1 MHTKP
6 LIFLSVASLL
16 GSPVNAGNPV
26 VPAAGLNDPH
36 IHIFN
41 GKAYLYATHDKSI
54 ENESFIM
61 EDWWI
66 WSSDDL
72 VNWQLESV
80 LDPADTYIGTGFQ
93 SAWATDAA
101 YRDGKYYWYFSEAN
115 EQTGVVVADSPVG
128 PWTDPLGK
136 PFLAKD
142 LTPTH
147 EYDIS
152 VFEDQGHHYAIFG
165 VWDFYI
171 ARMGEDMI
179 SLAETPRK
187 ISIGNPVGPYG
198 EGYTDDKP
206 FVHKRNGTYYLSWGA
221 FYATSDNVY
230 GPYEYRGAILNEDS
244 FAPGYSEP
252 TWPNGFLQGR
262 HGSFFEWHN
271 QSYFAYCD
279 ISQTGNRYFRDT
291 FISYVHYKDNGEIA
305 PIRVDG
311 IGVGEY
317 DAIRGR
323 IEAEDY
329 FTARNAV
336 KREGPDGGFLVSIES
351 GTNYIG
357 FHNVGGLSDK
367 RTITVRASATGTSDG
382 EIEIRK
388 ESSTGPVVTK
398 LTVRTDR
405 PGELQDFTG
414 ELPELD
420 DKEDLYFV
428 VKPSTGQEINLDY
441 FQINQNAVPSA
452 QGDQ

>member
-1 MHTKP
+1 MAILPIT
-6 LIFLSVASLL
+6 FLQCSWAF
-16 GSPVNAGNPV
+16 AGNPI

-36 IHIFN
+36 VHIFN
-41 GKAYLYATHDKSI
+41 GKAYVYATHDKSI
-54 ENESFIM
+54 ENETFIM

-72 VNWQLESV
+72 VNWELEAV
-80 LDPADTYIGTGFQ
+80 LDPSDTYIGAGFQ

-115 EQTGVVVADSPVG
+115 EQTGVVVADSPTG
-128 PWTDPLGK
+128 PWSDPLGK

-152 VFEDQGHHYAIFG
+152 VIEDRGEHYAIFG

-171 ARMGEDMI
+171 ARMGDDMI
-179 SLAETPRK
+179 SLAEAPRK
-187 ISIGNPVGPYG
+187 IIVENPVGPYG
-198 EGYTDDKP
+198 EGSTDDKP
-206 FVHKRNGTYYLSWGA
+206 FVHKRNGIYYLSWGA
-221 FYATSDNVY
+221 FYATSGNLY
-230 GPYEYRGAILNEDS
+230 GPYKYKGVILNDHS

-252 TWPNGFLQGR
+252 TWPNGYLQGR

-271 QSYFAYCD
+271 QTYFAYCD

-291 FISYVHYKDNGEIA
+291 FISYVHYRDNGDIA

-317 DAIRGR
+317 DANKGK
-323 IEAEDY
+323 IEVEDY
-329 FTARNAV
+329 FIARNAV
-336 KREGPDGGFLVSIES
+336 KRESPDGGFVVGVDS

-357 FHNVGGLSDK
+357 FHNVSGLRNK
-367 RTITVRASATGTSDG
+367 KTIMVRASATGSSDS
-382 EIEIRK
+382 EIEVRK
-388 ESSTGPVVTK
+388 GSSTGPVVT
-398 LTVRTDR
+398 TIEVRTGL
-405 PGELQDFTG
+405 PGLHGDFSA

-420 DKEDLYFV
+420 EKEDLYFV
-428 VKPSTGQEINLDY
+428 VNRLSGQEVMLDY
-441 FQINQNAVPSA
+441 FRIN
-452 QGDQ
+452 

>member
-1 MHTKP
+1 MDTKAIAFLFVAP
-6 LIFLSVASLL
+6 LV
-16 GSPVNAGNPV
+16 GSSAIAGNPI

-36 IHIFN
+36 VHIFD
-41 GKAYLYATHDKSI
+41 GKAYVYATHDKSI

-72 VNWQLESV
+72 VNWKLETV
-80 LDPADTYIGTGFQ
+80 LDPADTYIGGGFQ

-101 YRDGKYYWYFSEAN
+101 YRNGKYYWYFSEAN

-128 PWTDPLGK
+128 PWSDPLGK

-171 ARMGEDMI
+171 ARMGDDMV
-179 SLAETPRK
+179 SLAEEPRR
-187 ISIGNPVGPYG
+187 IVVQNPVGPYG
-198 EGYTDDKP
+198 EGSTDDKP
-206 FVHKRNGTYYLSWGA
+206 FVHERNGIYYLSWGA
-221 FYATSDNVY
+221 FYAISDNAY
-230 GPYEYRGAILNEDS
+230 GPYKYKGVILNEDS

-291 FISYVHYKDNGEIA
+291 FISYVHYRDNGDIA

-317 DAIRGR
+317 DANRGK

-329 FTARNAV
+329 FAAENV
-336 KREGPDGGFLVSIES
+336 SKKESPDGGFLVSIDNA
-351 GTNYIG
+351 TNYIG
-357 FHNVGGLSDK
+357 FHNVSGLRNK
-367 RTITVRASATGTSDG
+367 KKITVRASATGSSDG

-388 ESSTGPVVTK
+388 ESATGPVVTRIAIRSD
-398 LTVRTDR
+398 LA
-405 PGELQDFTG
+405 GMYGNFSG

-420 DKEDLYFV
+420 EKENLYFV
-428 VKPSTGQEINLDY
+428 VKTLSGNAVDLDY
-441 FQINQNAVPSA
+441 FLVN
-452 QGDQ
+452 